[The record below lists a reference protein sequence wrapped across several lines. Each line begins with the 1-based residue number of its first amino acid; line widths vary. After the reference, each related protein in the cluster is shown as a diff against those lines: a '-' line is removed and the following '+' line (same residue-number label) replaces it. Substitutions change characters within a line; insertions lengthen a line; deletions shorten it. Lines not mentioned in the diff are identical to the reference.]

1 VTNNANGSPAEIPA
15 RKKYVRAVGPRL
27 RSVLYALI
35 GLGNASQVDGLE
47 VIWPGGGRQIVNQ
60 PRIDGLTIIEQEP
73 TR

>member
-1 VTNNANGSPAEIPA
+1 LSELAGT
-15 RKKYVRAVGPRL
+15 
-27 RSVLYALI
+27 I

-47 VIWPGGGRQIVNQ
+47 VIWPKGGRQFVNQ